1 MLIGYARVSTKD
13 QDLTTQT
20 NQLQELGCEEIFTDT
35 ISGIAKE
42 RPGLDSLMRF
52 ARKGDTV
59 IVTKTD
65 RIARNTIHALTI
77 ADELREK
84 EVGFKLLDLGDVN
97 INDKMGRMIYTV
109 MSAFAEMERERI
121 RERQREGYERARQE
135 GRSMGRPKILT
146 DDLVA
151 RIKDLT
157 NTGLS
162 QNKISQQLGISRPTV
177 RKALSQ

>member
-1 MLIGYARVSTKD
+1 MQIGYARVSSKD
-13 QDLTTQT
+13 QDLTI
-20 NQLQELGCEEIFTDT
+20 QLEQLKAQGCEKIFSEKA
-35 ISGIAKE
+35 SGKDME
-42 RPGLDSLMRF
+42 RPALDEMLRF
-52 ARKGDTV
+52 VREGDTV
-59 IVTKTD
+59 VVTKTD
-65 RIARNTIHALTI
+65 RIARNSRDALNI
-77 ADELREK
+77 ADQLKEK
-84 EVGFKLLDLGDVN
+84 KVGFKLLDLQGIDINSEIGDL
-97 INDKMGRMIYTV
+97 IYMV
-109 MSAFAEMERERI
+109 ISKFAEIERNRI